1 MPQIGHQSVV
11 HQIEQ
16 LLSRVDQCS
25 VQNFHTLLEWYRCA
39 ISLQNT
45 SDIFGMNQFHHMMLL
60 GWIHMFPKLLG
71 EKLLKITVEGKRVFK
86 KKKEKEKELK
96 KENIN

>member
-1 MPQIGHQSVV
+1 
-11 HQIEQ
+11 
-16 LLSRVDQCS
+16 
-25 VQNFHTLLEWYRCA
+25 
-39 ISLQNT
+39 
-45 SDIFGMNQFHHMMLL
+45 
-60 GWIHMFPKLLG
+60 MFPKLLG